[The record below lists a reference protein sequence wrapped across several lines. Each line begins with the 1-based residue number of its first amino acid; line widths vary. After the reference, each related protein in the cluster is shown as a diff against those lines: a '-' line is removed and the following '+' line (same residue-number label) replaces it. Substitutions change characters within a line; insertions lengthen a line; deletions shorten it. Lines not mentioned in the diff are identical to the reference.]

1 MVGKKLRN
9 MFLITTSQNHIV
21 KKQLNPDFRKTI
33 IYVNDIIVLE
43 LTIQINFQNSDVSC
57 QMKKIMLLFLFST
70 FQFFEKW
77 QKKRQKIR
85 HNHLKRL
92 KI

>member
-21 KKQLNPDFRKTI
+21 KKQLNPDFRKTR

-43 LTIQINFQNSDVSC
+43 LTIQINFQNSDVSY
-57 QMKKIMLLFLFST
+57 QM
-70 FQFFEKW
+70 
-77 QKKRQKIR
+77 
-85 HNHLKRL
+85 
-92 KI
+92 